1 MRLGTYPKA
10 PQPVILSLPKDG
22 WRLREAVPFDK
33 LRMLIWGFGQVLWLP
48 VLLAFLVVA
57 AGCAP
62 AAMTASSPL
71 SPVATPAPQPFQLT
85 LVHSNDTWGYLLPC
99 G

>member
-1 MRLGTYPKA
+1 M
-10 PQPVILSLPKDG
+10 
-22 WRLREAVPFDK
+22 
-33 LRMLIWGFGQVLWLP
+33 LRMVP
-48 VLLAFLVVA
+48 VLVIVLIL

-62 AAMTASSPL
+62 AAMRATSPL
-71 SPVATPAPQPFQLT
+71 APVATPAPQPLQLT

>member
-1 MRLGTYPKA
+1 MMSGAGWNGPSRLLERFDMRR
-10 PQPVILSLPKDG
+10 ILL
-22 WRLREAVPFDK
+22 F
-33 LRMLIWGFGQVLWLP
+33 
-48 VLLAFLVVA
+48 LLAFLIVS

-62 AAMTASSPL
+62 AAMPATSPL

>member
-1 MRLGTYPKA
+1 M
-10 PQPVILSLPKDG
+10 
-22 WRLREAVPFDK
+22 LRK
-33 LRMLIWGFGQVLWLP
+33 LP
-48 VLLAFLVVA
+48 VLVIVLIL
-57 AGCAP
+57 AGCMP
-62 AAMTASSPL
+62 ASSPL